1 MHTCKLK
8 GIVCDMGTLIMI
20 SRMRVFIYVCVIVH
34 LPQQILYDFCRY
46 GSSFLLVIT
55 TMPCSYCDEGNAAF
69 ACIPCGH
76 LCVCDSCAA
85 GDGNA
90 ACLSAIVLA

>member
-34 LPQQILYDFCRY
+34 LPQQILYDFLSLRIKFFARDY
-46 GSSFLLVIT
+46 HHAVLL
-55 TMPCSYCDEGNAAF
+55 
-69 ACIPCGH
+69 
-76 LCVCDSCAA
+76 L
-85 GDGNA
+85 
-90 ACLSAIVLA
+90 